1 MNDSKIDTTD
11 NDKQI
16 EDVIDARKK
25 KGQYDVCTQSQN
37 TITCRFAYS
46 APSASITDER
56 TVRFD
61 EPLWMKDGEL
71 NNCSVDSNLALNIG
85 PTDSEITVVRV
96 KREGMQ
102 FKLNHN
108 NNWDMHDEAIPGDGT
123 HLGESP
129 SMVNLVTL
137 VRHSLQSIH
146 PSTYEGNEYLV
157 PLSSWD
163 PSDKPHELPIIYSEI
178 EANPTLEPISQEL
191 NFYCNPV
198 GADETK
204 AQSIS
209 KKRELHVIKAPEQ
222 ILSSKLNIGGKITHF
237 LKKYCLRKNKEVVL
251 VSSRESTAEVS
262 PKDKEQ
268 LSNTNENQND

>member
-1 MNDSKIDTTD
+1 MTDSNIGAK
-11 NDKQI
+11 NADKQI

-46 APSASITDER
+46 APSASVTDER

-71 NNCSVDSNLALNIG
+71 NNCSVDSNVALNIG

-102 FKLNHN
+102 FKLNHI

-163 PSDKPHELPIIYSEI
+163 PSDKPHDLPIIYSDI
-178 EANPTLEPISQEL
+178 EANPTVEPICQQL
-191 NFYCNPV
+191 NLYCNPLS
-198 GADETK
+198 AD
-204 AQSIS
+204 QSKTPIP
-209 KKRELHVIKAPEQ
+209 KKNELQIIKAPEQ
-222 ILSSKLNIGGKITHF
+222 ILPSRLTIGGKISHF
-237 LKKYCLRKNKEVVL
+237 LRKHCLRKNKEVAL
-251 VSSRESTAEVS
+251 VS
-262 PKDKEQ
+262 PKESIAEVTSKDKDD
-268 LSNTNENQND
+268 LSNDNQRQND